1 MNNTELRSFLRE
13 ARSRRPELTILENEP
28 MSRHCSFRI
37 GGACDAMLLPSSIA
51 DVEAV
56 CALLAEC
63 GEKPFLMGNGT
74 NLLVTDAPLHRI
86 VLRMGE
92 EFSRVDPVS
101 GTALRAESGATLS
114 RLASFAAAR
123 GLAGLEFAHGIPGTL
138 GGAASMNAGAYGG
151 EMKDIVVTTQYL
163 DESLEVREVHG
174 AAHDFGYRHSRFS
187 DTGAVILAS
196 TLRLTPGDPA
206 AIRAR
211 MAELSEKR
219 RASQPLE
226 LPSAGSTFKRPVGG
240 YAAALIEQAGLKGYT
255 VGGAQVSEKHAGF
268 VVNRGGA
275 TFDDVLRLIDHIRAE
290 VLRTSGIELET
301 EVKIIRG

>member
-1 MNNTELRSFLRE
+1 MNQLDPVVRRLRE
-13 ARSRRPELTILENEP
+13 QLPALTILENEP
-28 MSRHCSFRI
+28 MRAHCSFRI
-37 GGACDAMLLPSSIA
+37 GGPVRALAQPSSAEETAALCRILRSA
-51 DVEAV
+51 DVTP
-56 CALLAEC
+56 LII
-63 GEKPFLMGNGT
+63 GNGT
-74 NLLVTDAPLHRI
+74 NLLVTDAELNHIVIQMGDNMAEAGQTGPDTLQAGCGIPLAR
-86 VLRMGE
+86 LAQ
-92 EFSRVDPVS
+92 
-101 GTALRAESGATLS
+101 TALAC
-114 RLASFAAAR
+114 
-123 GLAGLEFAHGIPGTL
+123 GLGGMEFAHGIPGSL
-138 GGAASMNAGAYGG
+138 GGAVSMNAGAYGG

>member
-92 EFSRVDPVS
+92 EFSRVDPVN

-151 EMKDIVVTTQYL
+151 EMKDVVTSVTYL
-163 DESLEVREVHG
+163 DKDLSLRETDDAG
-174 AAHDFGYRHSRFS
+174 FSYRHSRFS
-187 DTGAVILAS
+187 DTDCIVLGAKIS
-196 TLRLTPGDPA
+196 LREDDPD
-206 AIRAR
+206 AIRER
-211 MAELSEKR
+211 MRSLAER
-219 RASQPLE
+219 RRSSQPLDM
-226 LPSAGSTFKRPVGG
+226 PSAGSTFKRPAGG
-240 YAAALIEQAGLKGYT
+240 YAAALIDGAGLKGYT

-275 TFDDVLRLIDHIRAE
+275 CFDDVLRLIEHIQNE
-290 VLRTSGIELET
+290 VYRVSGIELEP
-301 EVKIIRG
+301 EVKIIRE

>member
-1 MNNTELRSFLRE
+1 MNQLDPVVRRLRE
-13 ARSRRPELTILENEP
+13 QLPALTILENEP
-28 MSRHCSFRI
+28 MRAHCSFRI
-37 GGACDAMLLPSSIA
+37 GGPVRALAQPSSAEETAALCRILRSA
-51 DVEAV
+51 DVTP
-56 CALLAEC
+56 LII
-63 GEKPFLMGNGT
+63 GNGT
-74 NLLVTDAPLHRI
+74 NLLVTDAELNRI
-86 VLRMGE
+86 VIQMGDNMAE
-92 EFSRVDPVS
+92 AGQTGPDTLQAGCGIPLARLAQ
-101 GTALRAESGATLS
+101 TALAC
-114 RLASFAAAR
+114 
-123 GLAGLEFAHGIPGTL
+123 GLGGMEFAHGIPGSL
-138 GGAASMNAGAYGG
+138 GGSVSMNAGAYGG